1 MDITGVDLTDPNTCF
16 QSPLSLRY
24 ASPEMKYL
32 YSDQF
37 KFQTWREMWVILAK
51 AQLKLKLPGVS
62 QEQVTELENNT
73 KNIDFKRAK
82 QEELERRHDVMA
94 HVHTFAAA
102 VSEESAKIIHLG
114 ATSCFVGDNT
124 DLIVHKKSLEHIQES
139 LAITCQRLRRVD
151 IRSDRM
157 LTAC

>member
-51 AQLKLKLPGVS
+51 AQLKLQFGQKCWPDYLNLVIFKVLGV
-62 QEQVTELENNT
+62 
-73 KNIDFKRAK
+73 KF
-82 QEELERRHDVMA
+82 
-94 HVHTFAAA
+94 
-102 VSEESAKIIHLG
+102 SAKNRDFLNCLIGSPCGSFYGKNLTPK
-114 ATSCFVGDNT
+114 TS
-124 DLIVHKKSLEHIQES
+124 
-139 LAITCQRLRRVD
+139 
-151 IRSDRM
+151 
-157 LTAC
+157 